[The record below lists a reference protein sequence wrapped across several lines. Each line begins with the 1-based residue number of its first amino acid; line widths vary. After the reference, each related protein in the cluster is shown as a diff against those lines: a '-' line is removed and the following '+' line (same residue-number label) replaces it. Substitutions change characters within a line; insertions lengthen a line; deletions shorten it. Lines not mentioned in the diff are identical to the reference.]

1 MTYQDT
7 IEQAE
12 SKLQKTLLFLKQHR
26 LAASPINYS
35 VAYEYASAKNTDI
48 VEYINNDIKDGCII
62 DSFLMEELYRQYM
75 LNSDENNEKI
85 LLRSS
90 SIINTTQ
97 KHVQK
102 AQRDNKSYTNIL
114 DEALLLLSD
123 SNPQVTRQV
132 VDKLI
137 KATSYT
143 QITQKVLFKALQQA
157 QTKSKELQQH
167 IENLNNNR
175 QVDALTGLYN
185 RAVMD
190 QTVDIWVSNNAKNI
204 AALAINLDHFKQF
217 NDNYGMTIGNVIL
230 SKVAQK
236 IKSYVSETGLPV
248 RLAGEEFLVLIPDA
262 TPTSANEI
270 AEKVRLGVENLQFV
284 NAKNKQRLPKVTI
297 SIGVTEYCPK
307 LGLNGTIQK
316 ASSAL
321 RMAKAT
327 GRNRVYSD

>member
-12 SKLQKTLLFLKQHR
+12 SKLQKALVFLKQHR

-35 VAYEYASAKNTDI
+35 VAYEYASAENTDI
-48 VEYINNDIKDGCII
+48 VEAINNDIKDSCII

-75 LNSDENNEKI
+75 LSSDENSEKI
-85 LLRSS
+85 LRRTS

-97 KHVQK
+97 KHSQK
-102 AQRDNKSYTNIL
+102 AQRDSKSYAFIL
-114 DEALLLLSD
+114 DEALLLLD
-123 SNPQVTRQV
+123 DPNPETSKQV

-143 QITQKVLFKALQQA
+143 KNTQQILFKALQQA

-167 IENLNNNR
+167 IENLHENR
-175 QVDALTGLYN
+175 QLDALTGLYN
-185 RAVMD
+185 RSVMN
-190 QTVDIWVSNNAKNI
+190 QTVDIWVKNNTQNI

-217 NDNYGMTIGNVIL
+217 NDSYGMTVGNVIL

-284 NAKNKQRLPKVTI
+284 NAKNKAKLPKITI
-297 SIGVTEYCPK
+297 SIGVTEYCHT

-316 ASSAL
+316 ATSAL

-327 GRNRVYSD
+327 GRNRVYSS